1 MKTVFIDIKDS
12 FQISRSSIL
21 RFFDGVIFRQI
32 SLSVQTSLHRDS
44 SLKYVLSQHP
54 FINTICFEVLPQLSA
69 CALSHRESKTFL
81 S

>member
-21 RFFDGVIFRQI
+21 RFFDGVIIRQVSLCVQI
-32 SLSVQTSLHRDS
+32 SLHCDS
-44 SLKYVLSQHP
+44 FLKYVLFQHP